1 MFIKYLIE
9 AVPLSFLFYTSVHC
23 KHLGR
28 SWSAMFMEVC
38 YLPFV
43 RNCEGS
49 KVFELNFVSW
59 QASLLQ
65 LHGYP
70 LMTCSIWSGPGLSI
84 NTVMAVA
91 IGTAFSGDGFPT
103 QVPSD
108 VTMRTKWCIHTQW
121 LPRSRPVHIGR
132 NFTTLWCA
140 CPLLWR
146 KELPLPH
153 MAVHHADRHHCEKV
167 LNKTASAS
175 VHRMCRTKRQLT
187 QHYSKLLGTAVM

>member
-9 AVPLSFLFYTSVHC
+9 AVPLSFLFYTSVRC
-23 KHLGR
+23 KYLGR

-49 KVFELNFVSW
+49 QVFEMNFVSW

-70 LMTCSIWSGPGLSI
+70 LMTCSIRSGLGLSI

-91 IGTAFSGDGFPT
+91 TGTAFSGDGFPT
-103 QVPSD
+103 PGPIRCHHEDEMMHSYTVAAKKQTSSH
-108 VTMRTKWCIHTQW
+108 RQELHCIVMCM
-121 LPRSRPVHIGR
+121 S
-132 NFTTLWCA
+132 
-140 CPLLWR
+140 
-146 KELPLPH
+146 
-153 MAVHHADRHHCEKV
+153 
-167 LNKTASAS
+167 SALEGGTS
-175 VHRMCRTKRQLT
+175 SATHGCSSCR
-187 QHYSKLLGTAVM
+187 